1 MADYRQPT
9 AGRYAETIEVVGSV
23 SGAYW
28 LAWLSLAAEVR
39 QEVRYVARG
48 RIGRVVQFECIFF
61 FFVVFVF
68 VVLCIVTHFYKCRQL
83 RKHTSVITMTS
94 STC

>member
-9 AGRYAETIEVVGSV
+9 AGRYSEKTIEVVGV
-23 SGAYW
+23 SGSYW

-68 VVLCIVTHFYKCRQL
+68 VVLCIVTHFYECKQI